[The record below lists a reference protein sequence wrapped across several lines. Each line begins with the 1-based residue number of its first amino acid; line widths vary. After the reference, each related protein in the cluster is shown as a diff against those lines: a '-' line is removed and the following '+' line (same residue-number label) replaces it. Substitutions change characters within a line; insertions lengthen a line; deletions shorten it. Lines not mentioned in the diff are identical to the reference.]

1 MPPNSIRRPVN
12 TFVLAIR
19 AGGSDVKKRVLML
32 HGINHNMFGHRD
44 PDLYGTVTYER
55 INEDLKQLA
64 EELGVELEIFQTN
77 YEGAFVEKIHEAFY
91 NKTDAVLINPGGWT
105 NYHPG
110 VRDAVAILKAPIIE
124 IHMSNIFKKHG
135 GTVST
140 MTTQYAA
147 GTVIGMGARAY
158 TLALRAAV
166 EMIEEKNA

>member
-1 MPPNSIRRPVN
+1 
-12 TFVLAIR
+12 
-19 AGGSDVKKRVLML
+19 ML

-44 PDLYGTVTYER
+44 PDLYGTVTYEQ
-55 INEDLKQLA
+55 INADLKKLA
-64 EELGVELEIFQTN
+64 EELGVEIEIFQTN
-77 YEGAFVEKIHEAFY
+77 YEGAFVEKIHEAFF

-110 VRDAVAILKAPIIE
+110 VRDAVAILTVPVIE

-140 MTTQYAA
+140 MTTQYTA
-147 GTVIGMGARAY
+147 GAVIGLGAKAY

-166 EMIEEKNA
+166 ELIEGKKA